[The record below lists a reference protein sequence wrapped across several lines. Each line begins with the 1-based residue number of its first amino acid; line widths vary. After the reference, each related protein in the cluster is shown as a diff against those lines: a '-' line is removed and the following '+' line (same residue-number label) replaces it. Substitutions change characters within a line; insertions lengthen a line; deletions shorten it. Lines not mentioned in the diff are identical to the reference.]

1 MTTVSKAVQDC
12 INQNLFLQE
21 AINLRIVSY
30 NKLAE
35 YIKPDIEE
43 AVGAKTHRTSIAMAI
58 RRLIEKNKVK
68 QRKFSLG
75 FFRETLLKTDICY
88 IIVEESATALNKIQG
103 LYNKMDLRHGLMFHI
118 VHANYEIGII
128 TNQRVKQMII
138 DELSNEKII
147 RVVGDLVTFSLTF
160 SKDFL
165 TTPGVIYY
173 VTRFLTFEN
182 INIFSIWI
190 TSQELN
196 LLVSRNDM
204 MKTHHV
210 LDKLIKTSK
219 S

>member
-1 MTTVSKAVQDC
+1 M
-12 INQNLFLQE
+12 
-21 AINLRIVSY
+21 
-30 NKLAE
+30 
-35 YIKPDIEE
+35 
-43 AVGAKTHRTSIAMAI
+43 
-58 RRLIEKNKVK
+58 
-68 QRKFSLG
+68 
-75 FFRETLLKTDICY
+75 KTDICY
-88 IIVEESATALNKIQG
+88 IIVEESSAALNKIQG

-138 DELSNEKII
+138 DELSAEKII
-147 RVVGDLVTFSLTF
+147 RVVGDLVILSLTF

-165 TTPGVIYY
+165 ITPGIIYY

>member
-1 MTTVSKAVQDC
+1 M
-12 INQNLFLQE
+12 
-21 AINLRIVSY
+21 
-30 NKLAE
+30 
-35 YIKPDIEE
+35 
-43 AVGAKTHRTSIAMAI
+43 
-58 RRLIEKNKVK
+58 
-68 QRKFSLG
+68 
-75 FFRETLLKTDICY
+75 KTDICY
-88 IIVEESATALNKIQG
+88 IIVEESSAALNKIQD

-138 DELSNEKII
+138 DELSAEKII
-147 RVVGDLVTFSLTF
+147 RVVGDLVILSLTF

-165 TTPGVIYY
+165 TTLGIIYY

>member
-1 MTTVSKAVQDC
+1 
-12 INQNLFLQE
+12 
-21 AINLRIVSY
+21 
-30 NKLAE
+30 
-35 YIKPDIEE
+35 
-43 AVGAKTHRTSIAMAI
+43 
-58 RRLIEKNKVK
+58 
-68 QRKFSLG
+68 
-75 FFRETLLKTDICY
+75 LKTDICY
-88 IIVEESATALNKIQG
+88 IIVEESSAALNKIQD

-138 DELSNEKII
+138 DELSAEKII
-147 RVVGDLVTFSLTF
+147 RVVGDLVILSLTF

-165 TTPGVIYY
+165 TTLGIIYY

>member
-1 MTTVSKAVQDC
+1 MTSVTKSIQD
-12 INQNLFLQE
+12 IISQNLFLQE
-21 AINLRIVSY
+21 AINIGIVSY

-35 YIKPDIEE
+35 FIRPDVEE
-43 AVGAKTHRTSIAMAI
+43 AIGAKTKISSIAMAI
-58 RRLIEKNKVK
+58 RRHIEKIEAK
-68 QRKFSLG
+68 QKKFSLG

-88 IIVEESATALNKIQG
+88 IIVEESPTVLNKIQ
-103 LYNKMDLRHGLMFHI
+103 LIYNKMDLRHRLMFHI

-128 TNQRVKQMII
+128 TNQKVKQMII
-138 DELSNEKII
+138 DKLSDEKII

-165 TTPGVIYY
+165 TTPGIIYY

-190 TSQELN
+190 TLQELN

-204 MKTHHV
+204 MKIHHV

>member
-1 MTTVSKAVQDC
+1 MLSVTKAVQDC
-12 INQNLFLQE
+12 ISQNLFLQE

-35 YIKPDIEE
+35 YIKPEIEE
-43 AVGAKTHRTSIAMAI
+43 AIEAKTKISSIAMAI
-58 RRLIEKNKVK
+58 RRHIKKIEAK
-68 QRKFSLG
+68 QIKFSLG

-88 IIVEESATALNKIQG
+88 IIIEESPTALNKLQG
-103 LYNKMDLRHGLMFHI
+103 IYNKMDLRHGLMFHI

-138 DELSNEKII
+138 DELSDEKII

-165 TTPGVIYY
+165 TTLGVIYY

-190 TSQELN
+190 TLQELN

>member
-1 MTTVSKAVQDC
+1 LASITKAVQDC
-12 INQNLFLQE
+12 ISQNLFLQE
-21 AINLRIVSY
+21 SINLGIVSY

-35 YIKPDIEE
+35 HIKPDIEE
-43 AVGAKTHRTSIAMAI
+43 AIGAKTNISSIAMAI
-58 RRLIEKNKVK
+58 RRLIEKNNIKK
-68 QRKFSLG
+68 RKFSLG

-88 IIVEESATALNKIQG
+88 IIIEESSTALNKIQSI
-103 LYNKMDLRHGLMFHI
+103 YNKMDLRHGLMFHI

-138 DELSNEKII
+138 DELSDEKII
-147 RVVGDLVTFSLTF
+147 KVVGDLVTFSLTF

-190 TSQELN
+190 TLQELN
-196 LLVSRNDM
+196 LLVSRSDM

>member
-1 MTTVSKAVQDC
+1 LTTVSKAVQDC